1 MDKNGDGSL
10 TKDEFDKALRELG
23 RELSEQEL
31 DAVLGRIDSNGDG
44 QITYEEFE
52 RHWLSQQ

>member
-10 TKDEFDKALRELG
+10 SKDEFDHALRELG

-31 DAVLGRIDSNGDG
+31 EKILNRIDVNGDG
-44 QITYEEFE
+44 EITYEEFE
-52 RHWLSQQ
+52 RHWLSKQ